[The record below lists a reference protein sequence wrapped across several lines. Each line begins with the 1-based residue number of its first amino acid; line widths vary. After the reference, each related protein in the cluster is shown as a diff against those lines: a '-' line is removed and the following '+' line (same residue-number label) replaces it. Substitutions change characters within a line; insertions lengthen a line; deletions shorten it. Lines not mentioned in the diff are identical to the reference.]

1 MLSEQ
6 QEKGDKRMTVYRTS
20 LKTSRVAIALTLL
33 ALAPRI
39 AEADESKTLITVP
52 SMTTALIQHAEIA
65 AREPGILKSL
75 SVKPGDSV
83 AEGQLLATLDDELQ
97 EIAVRQAELNVQI
110 AQLKADN
117 KLPIETA
124 RAMVREAEQEK
135 AKLEI
140 AARISQKQ
148 AESDVAVRL
157 AEKSKDVA
165 KYELDRAQKA
175 KESFSGSISNSELN
189 RLTVLFDQ
197 RTLEIEKAEEDRAI
211 NVLKPEA
218 DLAAVQQQ
226 AEAIARTQSLA
237 AEKEQEQQVAQA
249 TLEVAKSELA
259 EARLQL
265 ERRRLKAPFA
275 ATVVAV
281 SRQPGEWLEPGTVV
295 LRLIQLDRLRVEG
308 FVSADQAIL
317 MAPGQRVRIVF
328 PGDVVEPVSGEI
340 TFVSPE
346 VEPVNQQVRIW
357 AEFENP
363 EKRIRPGLVTTME
376 VESTK
381 SEPVE
386 GETQKAKTPAAK
398 R

>member
-1 MLSEQ
+1 MAALQMIFRMSLTVFTLNLLMLSHVSAQSDEL
-6 QEKGDKRMTVYRTS
+6 ETS
-20 LKTSRVAIALTLL
+20 I
-33 ALAPRI
+33 I
-39 AEADESKTLITVP
+39 VP

-65 AREPGILKSL
+65 ARESGVLKSI
-75 SVKPGDSV
+75 SIKPGDSIS
-83 AEGQLLATLDDELQ
+83 EGHLLATLDDELQ
-97 EIAVRQAELNVQI
+97 EIAVQQAELNVQI
-110 AQLKADN
+110 ASLKADN
-117 KLPIETA
+117 NLPVETA
-124 RAMVREAEQEK
+124 KAMVREVEQEK
-135 AKLEI
+135 NKLEV

-157 AEKSKDVA
+157 AEKSKDIA

-189 RLTVLFDQ
+189 RLMVLFDQ
-197 RTLEIEKAEEDRAI
+197 RTLEIEKAQEDRAI
-211 NVLKPEA
+211 SILKPQG

-237 AEKEQEQQVAQA
+237 AEKRQEQQVAQA
-249 TLEVAKSELA
+249 SLALAKSELA
-259 EARLQL
+259 EAKLQL

-281 SRQPGEWLEPGTVV
+281 IRQPGEWVEPGSIV

-308 FVSADQAIL
+308 FVSADQATGIQS
-317 MAPGQRVRIVF
+317 GQRVRIVF
-328 PGDVVEPVSGEI
+328 PGNVGKPVSGEI

-363 EKRIRPGLVTTME
+363 ERRIRPGLVASME
-376 VESTK
+376 VALAA
-381 SEPVE
+381 SEPGDRE
-386 GETQKAKTPAAK
+386 AKEANTPPAK
-398 R
+398 Q

>member
-1 MLSEQ
+1 MTACRTIF
-6 QEKGDKRMTVYRTS
+6 RM
-20 LKTSRVAIALTLL
+20 SRVAIALTLL
-33 ALAPRI
+33 ALTHGS
-39 AEADESKTLITVP
+39 AEADEFAKSITVP

-75 SVKPGDSV
+75 SVKPGDSI

-97 EIAVRQAELNVQI
+97 EIAVQQAELNVQI

-117 KLPIETA
+117 KLPVETA

-148 AESDVAVRL
+148 SESDVAVRL

-189 RLTVLFDQ
+189 RLKVLFDQ
-197 RTLEIEKAEEDRAI
+197 RTLEIEKAQEDRAI
-211 NVLKPEA
+211 NVLKSEA

-249 TLEVAKSELA
+249 NLEVAKSELA
-259 EARLQL
+259 EAKLQL

-281 SRQPGEWLEPGTVV
+281 SRQPGEWLEPGSVV

-308 FVSADQAIL
+308 FVSAEQAVVL
-317 MAPGQRVRIVF
+317 APGQRVRIVF
-328 PGDVVEPVSGEI
+328 PANVVEPVSGEI

-357 AEFENP
+357 AEFDNP

-376 VESTK
+376 VDATK
-381 SEPVE
+381 SKPVD
-386 GETQKAKTPAAK
+386 GETQKANVPPAK

>member
-1 MLSEQ
+1 
-6 QEKGDKRMTVYRTS
+6 MTPYRTI
-20 LKTSRVAIALTLL
+20 LRTSRFAIALTLL

-75 SVKPGDSV
+75 SVRPGDSV
-83 AEGQLLATLDDELQ
+83 EEGQLLATLDDELQ
-97 EIAVRQAELNVQI
+97 EIAVRQAELSVQI

-135 AKLEI
+135 AKLAI

-189 RLTVLFDQ
+189 RLTVLVDQ

-275 ATVVAV
+275 ATVVAT
-281 SRQPGEWLEPGTVV
+281 SRQPGEWLEPGSVV

-317 MAPGQRVRIVF
+317 MATGQRVRIVF
-328 PGDVVEPVSGEI
+328 PGNLVEPVSGEI

-363 EKRIRPGLVTTME
+363 EKHIRPGLITTME
-376 VESTK
+376 VEASK
-381 SEPVE
+381 SKPVD
-386 GETQKAKTPAAK
+386 GETQKEKTPPAK

>member
-1 MLSEQ
+1 MAALQMIFRMSLTVFTLNLLMLSHVSAQSDEL
-6 QEKGDKRMTVYRTS
+6 ETS
-20 LKTSRVAIALTLL
+20 I
-33 ALAPRI
+33 I
-39 AEADESKTLITVP
+39 VP

-65 AREPGILKSL
+65 ARESGVLKSI
-75 SVKPGDSV
+75 SIKPGDSIS
-83 AEGQLLATLDDELQ
+83 EGHLLATLDDELQ
-97 EIAVRQAELNVQI
+97 EIAVQQAELNVQI
-110 AQLKADN
+110 ASLKADN
-117 KLPIETA
+117 NLPVETA
-124 RAMVREAEQEK
+124 KAMVREVEQEK
-135 AKLEI
+135 NKLEV

-157 AEKSKDVA
+157 AEKSKDIA

-189 RLTVLFDQ
+189 RLMVLFEQ
-197 RTLEIEKAEEDRAI
+197 RTLEIEKAQEDRAI
-211 NVLKPEA
+211 SILKPQG

-237 AEKEQEQQVAQA
+237 AEKRQEQQVAQA
-249 TLEVAKSELA
+249 SLALAKSELA
-259 EARLQL
+259 EAKLQL

-281 SRQPGEWLEPGTVV
+281 IRQPGEWVEPGSIV

-308 FVSADQAIL
+308 FVSADQATGIQS
-317 MAPGQRVRIVF
+317 GQRVRIVF
-328 PGDVVEPVSGEI
+328 PGNVGKPVSGEI

-363 EKRIRPGLVTTME
+363 ERRIRPGLVASME
-376 VESTK
+376 VALAA
-381 SEPVE
+381 SEPGDRE
-386 GETQKAKTPAAK
+386 AKEANTPPAK
-398 R
+398 Q

>member
-1 MLSEQ
+1 MTA
-6 QEKGDKRMTVYRTS
+6 GHMIFRMTCI
-20 LKTSRVAIALTLL
+20 AIALSFPVLSHRD
-33 ALAPRI
+33 AA
-39 AEADESKTLITVP
+39 ADEFETSITVP

-75 SVKPGDSV
+75 SVKPGDSI

-97 EIAVRQAELNVQI
+97 EIAVQQAELNVQI
-110 AQLKADN
+110 AQLKAEN
-117 KLPIETA
+117 RLSVETA

-148 AESDVAVRL
+148 AESDVSIRL
-157 AEKSKDVA
+157 AEKNKDVA

-211 NVLKPEA
+211 NVLKPQA

-226 AEAIARTQSLA
+226 TEAIARTQSLA
-237 AEKEQEQQVAQA
+237 AEKEQEQLVAQA
-249 TLEVAKSELA
+249 NLEVAKSELA

-275 ATVVAV
+275 STVVAV
-281 SRQPGEWLEPGTVV
+281 SRQPGEWLEPGSVV

-308 FVSADQAIL
+308 FVSADQAVL

-328 PGDVVEPVSGEI
+328 PGNMVEPVSGEI
-340 TFVSPE
+340 SFVSPE

-357 AEFENP
+357 AEFDNP
-363 EKRIRPGLVTTME
+363 DKRIRPGLITTME

-381 SEPVE
+381 SKPVDRDAK
-386 GETQKAKTPAAK
+386 KANAPPAK

>member
-1 MLSEQ
+1 MSHF
-6 QEKGDKRMTVYRTS
+6 
-20 LKTSRVAIALTLL
+20 AIVLTLL
-33 ALAPRI
+33 APSLHL
-39 AEADESKTLITVP
+39 AEADEFTTSITVP

-75 SVKPGDSV
+75 SVKPGDSI

-110 AQLKADN
+110 AQLKAEN

-148 AESDVAVRL
+148 AESDVSVRL

-165 KYELDRAQKA
+165 RYELDRAQKA
-175 KESFSGSISNSELN
+175 KKSFDGSISNSELN

-211 NVLKPEA
+211 NLLKPEA

-226 AEAIARTQSLA
+226 AEAITRTQSLA

-249 TLEVAKSELA
+249 NLEVAKSELA

-281 SRQPGEWLEPGTVV
+281 SRQPGEWLEPGTAV
-295 LRLIQLDRLRVEG
+295 LRLIQLDRLRIEG

-317 MAPGQRVRIVF
+317 MATGQRVRIVF
-328 PGDVVEPVSGEI
+328 PGNVIEPVSGEI

-357 AEFENP
+357 AEFDNP
-363 EKRIRPGLVTTME
+363 EKRIRPGLITTME
-376 VESTK
+376 VEATK
-381 SEPVE
+381 SKPVD
-386 GETQKAKTPAAK
+386 GETQKANVPAAK

>member
-1 MLSEQ
+1 MTACHTII
-6 QEKGDKRMTVYRTS
+6 RMS
-20 LKTSRVAIALTLL
+20 HIAMVLTLL
-33 ALAPRI
+33 AQSHRM
-39 AEADESKTLITVP
+39 AEADELSISITVP

-65 AREPGILKSL
+65 AREPGILKSM
-75 SVKPGDSV
+75 SVKPGDSI

-110 AQLKADN
+110 AQLKAEN

-197 RTLEIEKAEEDRAI
+197 RTLEIEKAQEDRAI
-211 NVLKPEA
+211 SVLKPEA

-237 AEKEQEQQVAQA
+237 AEKEQEQQVALA
-249 TLEVAKSELA
+249 NLEVAKSELA
-259 EARLQL
+259 EAKLQL

-281 SRQPGEWLEPGTVV
+281 SRQPGEWLEPGSVV

-308 FVSADQAIL
+308 FVSADEAVL

-328 PGDVVEPVSGEI
+328 PGNLVEPVSGEI
-340 TFVSPE
+340 SFVSPE

-357 AEFENP
+357 AEFDNP
-363 EKRIRPGLVTTME
+363 EKRIRPGLVTTLE
-376 VESTK
+376 VEATK
-381 SEPVE
+381 SRPVD
-386 GETQKAKTPAAK
+386 GGTQKANTPPTK

>member
-1 MLSEQ
+1 MPACRTIF
-6 QEKGDKRMTVYRTS
+6 RMSHTG
-20 LKTSRVAIALTLL
+20 IALTLL
-33 ALAPRI
+33 ALVHCV
-39 AEADESKTLITVP
+39 AEAEEFTNSITVP

-65 AREPGILKSL
+65 AREPGILKAL
-75 SVKPGDSV
+75 SVKPGDSI
-83 AEGQLLATLDDELQ
+83 AEGQLLATLDDELH

-117 KLPIETA
+117 KLPVETA

-148 AESDVAVRL
+148 AESDVSIRL
-157 AEKSKDVA
+157 AEKNKDVA

-249 TLEVAKSELA
+249 NLEVAKSELA
-259 EARLQL
+259 EAKLQL

-275 ATVVAV
+275 STVVAV
-281 SRQPGEWLEPGTVV
+281 SRQPGEWLEPGSVV

-308 FVSADQAIL
+308 FVAADQAVL

-328 PGDVVEPVSGEI
+328 PGNVVEPVSGEI

-357 AEFENP
+357 AEFDNP

-376 VESTK
+376 VEATK
-381 SEPVE
+381 SKPVD
-386 GETQKAKTPAAK
+386 GGTQKANTPPAK

>member
-1 MLSEQ
+1 
-6 QEKGDKRMTVYRTS
+6 MTAYRTIF
-20 LKTSRVAIALTLL
+20 RMICVIIALNLL
-33 ALAPRI
+33 VVTHVSAQP
-39 AEADESKTLITVP
+39 DELETSATVPSATVP

-65 AREPGILKSL
+65 AREPGVLKSI
-75 SVKPGDSV
+75 SVKPGDSIP
-83 AEGQLLATLDDELQ
+83 EGQLLATLDDELH
-97 EIAVRQAELNVQI
+97 EIAVQQAELNVQI
-110 AQLKADN
+110 AALKADN
-117 KLPIETA
+117 KLPVETA
-124 RAMVREAEQEK
+124 KAMVREAEQEK

-157 AEKSKDVA
+157 AEKSKEIA

-197 RTLEIEKAEEDRAI
+197 RTLEIEKTQEDRAI
-211 NVLKPEA
+211 SVLKPQA

-249 TLEVAKSELA
+249 NLELAKSELA

-281 SRQPGEWLEPGTVV
+281 SRQPGEWVEPGSVV

-308 FVSADQAIL
+308 FVSADQATVIQ
-317 MAPGQRVRIVF
+317 AGHRVRIVF
-328 PGDVVEPVSGEI
+328 PGSIGKPVAGEI

-357 AEFENP
+357 AEFDNP
-363 EKRIRPGLVTTME
+363 ERRIRPGLVASME
-376 VESTK
+376 VSLAK
-381 SEPVE
+381 SEPADRE
-386 GETQKAKTPAAK
+386 AKNASAPPAK
-398 R
+398 Q

>member
-1 MLSEQ
+1 MAAC
-6 QEKGDKRMTVYRTS
+6 RTIVRTS
-20 LKTSRVAIALTLL
+20 PIAIALNLL
-33 ALAPRI
+33 VLTRVSAP
-39 AEADESKTLITVP
+39 ADEFETSITVP

-65 AREPGILKSL
+65 ALEQGILKSL
-75 SVKPGDSV
+75 AVKPGDSI

-97 EIAVRQAELNVQI
+97 EIAVQQAELNVRI
-110 AQLKADN
+110 AELKAN
-117 KLPIETA
+117 NSLPVETA
-124 RAMVREAEQEK
+124 KAMVREAEQEK

-140 AARISQKQ
+140 AARISRKQ
-148 AESDVAVRL
+148 SESDVAVRL
-157 AEKSKDVA
+157 AEKSKDIA

-197 RTLEIEKAEEDRAI
+197 RTLEIEKTQEDRAI
-211 NVLKPEA
+211 SLLKPEA

-226 AEAIARTQSLA
+226 AEAITRTQSLA

-249 TLEVAKSELA
+249 NLELANSELA
-259 EARLQL
+259 EAKLQL

-281 SRQPGEWLEPGTVV
+281 SRQPGEWVEPGSVV

-308 FVSADQAIL
+308 FVSADQATE
-317 MAPGQRVRIVF
+317 MKPGQRVQIVF
-328 PGDVVEPVSGEI
+328 PGNVGKPVSGEI
-340 TFVSPE
+340 KFVSPE

-357 AEFENP
+357 AEFDNP
-363 EKRIRPGLVTTME
+363 EKRIRPGLVATME
-376 VESTK
+376 VKSTNK
-381 SEPVE
+381 KTDDREAR
-386 GETQKAKTPAAK
+386 KADPPPAK

>member
-1 MLSEQ
+1 MTACRTIFLQSRIVISLS
-6 QEKGDKRMTVYRTS
+6 
-20 LKTSRVAIALTLL
+20 LL
-33 ALAPRI
+33 ALAHCV
-39 AEADESKTLITVP
+39 AEADEFATSITVP

-65 AREPGILKSL
+65 AREPGVLKSL
-75 SVKPGDSV
+75 SVKPGDSI

-117 KLPIETA
+117 TLPVETA

-135 AKLEI
+135 AKLEV

-175 KESFSGSISNSELN
+175 KDSFSGSISNSELN

-197 RTLEIEKAEEDRAI
+197 RTLEIEKAQEDRAI

-249 TLEVAKSELA
+249 NLEVAKSELA
-259 EARLQL
+259 EAKLQL

-281 SRQPGEWLEPGTVV
+281 SRQPGEWLEPGSVV

-308 FVSADQAIL
+308 FVSADQAVL
-317 MAPGQRVRIVF
+317 MAPGQRVQIVF
-328 PGDVVEPVSGEI
+328 PGNLVEPVSGEV

-357 AEFENP
+357 AEFDNP

-376 VESTK
+376 VEATK
-381 SEPVE
+381 LEPVD
-386 GETQKAKTPAAK
+386 GGTQKAK

>member
-1 MLSEQ
+1 MTA
-6 QEKGDKRMTVYRTS
+6 GRTIIRMS
-20 LKTSRVAIALTLL
+20 QVAMALTLL
-33 ALAPRI
+33 AQSHGI
-39 AEADESKTLITVP
+39 AEADELATSITVP

-75 SVKPGDSV
+75 SVKPGDSI

-110 AQLKADN
+110 AQLKAEN

-135 AKLEI
+135 AKLEV

-148 AESDVAVRL
+148 AESNVAVRL

-175 KESFSGSISNSELN
+175 KDSFSGSISNSELN

-237 AEKEQEQQVAQA
+237 AEREQEQQVAQA
-249 TLEVAKSELA
+249 NLEVAKSELA
-259 EARLQL
+259 EAKLQL

-281 SRQPGEWLEPGTVV
+281 SRQPGEWLEPGSVV

-308 FVSADQAIL
+308 FVSADQAVL

-328 PGDVVEPVSGEI
+328 PGNLVEPVSGEI
-340 TFVSPE
+340 SFVSPE

-357 AEFENP
+357 AEFDNP

-386 GETQKAKTPAAK
+386 GETQKAKTPPAK

>member
-1 MLSEQ
+1 MTACRAIF
-6 QEKGDKRMTVYRTS
+6 RMS
-20 LKTSRVAIALTLL
+20 HFAIVLTLL
-33 ALAPRI
+33 APSLHL
-39 AEADESKTLITVP
+39 AEADESTTSITVP

-75 SVKPGDSV
+75 SVKPGDSI

-110 AQLKADN
+110 AQLKAEN

-148 AESDVAVRL
+148 AESDVSVRL

-165 KYELDRAQKA
+165 RYELDRAQKA
-175 KESFSGSISNSELN
+175 KKSFDGSISNSELN

-211 NVLKPEA
+211 NLLKPEA

-226 AEAIARTQSLA
+226 AEAITRTQSLA

-249 TLEVAKSELA
+249 NLEVAKSELA

-281 SRQPGEWLEPGTVV
+281 SRQPGEWLEPGTAV
-295 LRLIQLDRLRVEG
+295 LRLIQLDRLRIEG

-317 MAPGQRVRIVF
+317 MATGQRVRIVF
-328 PGDVVEPVSGEI
+328 PGNVIEPVSGEI

-357 AEFENP
+357 AEFDNP
-363 EKRIRPGLVTTME
+363 EKRIRPGLITTME
-376 VESTK
+376 VEATK
-381 SEPVE
+381 SKPVD
-386 GETQKAKTPAAK
+386 GETQKANVPAAK

>member
-1 MLSEQ
+1 MAA
-6 QEKGDKRMTVYRTS
+6 YRTIFQ
-20 LKTSRVAIALTLL
+20 TSCAAIVLLLLVLVNRV
-33 ALAPRI
+33 
-39 AEADESKTLITVP
+39 AEADEFVTSITVP

-75 SVKPGDSV
+75 SVKPGDSI

-97 EIAVRQAELNVQI
+97 EIAVQQAELNVQI
-110 AQLKADN
+110 AALKADN
-117 KLPIETA
+117 KLPVETA

-157 AEKSKDVA
+157 AEKSKDIA

-197 RTLEIEKAEEDRAI
+197 RTLEIEKTQEDRAI
-211 NVLKPEA
+211 SVLKPQA

-226 AEAIARTQSLA
+226 VEAIARTQSLA
-237 AEKEQEQQVAQA
+237 AEKKQEQQVAQA
-249 TLEVAKSELA
+249 NLDLAKSELA

-281 SRQPGEWLEPGTVV
+281 SRQPGEWVDPGSVV

-308 FVSADQAIL
+308 FVSAEQATA
-317 MAPGQRVRIVF
+317 MQPGQRVRIVF
-328 PGDVVEPVSGEI
+328 PGNVGEPVSGEI

-357 AEFENP
+357 AEFDNP
-363 EKRIRPGLVTTME
+363 ERRIRPGLVASME

-381 SEPVE
+381 LIPVD
-386 GETQKAKTPAAK
+386 GDAKKSNAQPAK

>member
-1 MLSEQ
+1 MAAC
-6 QEKGDKRMTVYRTS
+6 RTIFRTRS
-20 LKTSRVAIALTLL
+20 IAIALNLL
-33 ALAPRI
+33 VLTHVSAQT
-39 AEADESKTLITVP
+39 DEFETSITVP

-75 SVKPGDSV
+75 AVKPGDSI
-83 AEGQLLATLDDELQ
+83 ADGQLLATLDDELQ
-97 EIAVRQAELNVQI
+97 EIAVQQAELNVRI
-110 AQLKADN
+110 AELKAN
-117 KLPIETA
+117 NGLPVETA
-124 RAMVREAEQEK
+124 KAMIREAEQEK

-140 AARISQKQ
+140 AARISRKQ

-157 AEKSKDVA
+157 AEKSKDIA

-197 RTLEIEKAEEDRAI
+197 RTLEIEKTQEDRAI
-211 NVLKPEA
+211 SLLKPEA

-249 TLEVAKSELA
+249 NLELANSELA
-259 EARLQL
+259 EAKLQL

-281 SRQPGEWLEPGTVV
+281 SRQTGEWVEPGSVV

-308 FVSADQAIL
+308 FVSADQATAIE
-317 MAPGQRVRIVF
+317 PGQRVQIVF
-328 PGDVVEPVSGEI
+328 PGNVGKPVSGEI

-357 AEFENP
+357 AEFDNP
-363 EKRIRPGLVTTME
+363 EKRIRPGLVATME
-376 VESTK
+376 VKSTNSK
-381 SEPVE
+381 PDDREAR
-386 GETQKAKTPAAK
+386 KADTPPAK

>member
-1 MLSEQ
+1 
-6 QEKGDKRMTVYRTS
+6 MTAYRRIFRS
-20 LKTSRVAIALTLL
+20 SHVANALTLL
-33 ALAPRI
+33 ALAHS
-39 AEADESKTLITVP
+39 ATKADEFETLITVP

-75 SVKPGDSV
+75 SVKPGDSI
-83 AEGQLLATLDDELQ
+83 AEGQILATLDDELQ
-97 EIAVRQAELNVQI
+97 EIAVQQAELNVQI
-110 AQLKADN
+110 AQLKADTR
-117 KLPIETA
+117 LPVETA

-140 AARISQKQ
+140 VARISQKQ

-157 AEKSKDVA
+157 AVKNKDVA

-197 RTLEIEKAEEDRAI
+197 RSLEIEKAEEDRAI
-211 NVLKPEA
+211 GVLKPEA

-226 AEAIARTQSLA
+226 AEAIARTQSVA
-237 AEKEQEQQVAQA
+237 AEKEQEQQVARA
-249 TLEVAKSELA
+249 NLEVAKSELA
-259 EARLQL
+259 EAKLQL
-265 ERRRLKAPFA
+265 QRRRLKAPFA
-275 ATVVAV
+275 ATVVSV
-281 SRQPGEWLEPGTVV
+281 SRQPGEWLEPGSVV

-317 MAPGQRVRIVF
+317 MEPGLPARIVF
-328 PGDVVEPVSGEI
+328 PGNVVKPVSGEI
-340 TFVSPE
+340 TFISPE

-357 AEFENP
+357 AEFDNP

-376 VESTK
+376 VKSTK
-381 SEPVE
+381 SNPVE
-386 GETQKAKTPAAK
+386 GETQKANIPPAE

>member
-1 MLSEQ
+1 M
-6 QEKGDKRMTVYRTS
+6 
-20 LKTSRVAIALTLL
+20 AL
-33 ALAPRI
+33 ALFILSHRI
-39 AEADESKTLITVP
+39 AEADEFATSITVP

-65 AREPGILKSL
+65 AREPGVLKSL
-75 SVKPGDSV
+75 SVKPGDSI

-117 KLPIETA
+117 TLPVETA

-135 AKLEI
+135 AKLEV

-175 KESFSGSISNSELN
+175 KDSFSGSISNSELN

-197 RTLEIEKAEEDRAI
+197 RTLEIEKAQEDRAI

-249 TLEVAKSELA
+249 NLEVAKSELA
-259 EARLQL
+259 EAKLQL

-281 SRQPGEWLEPGTVV
+281 SRQPGEWLEPGSVV

-308 FVSADQAIL
+308 FVSADQAVL
-317 MAPGQRVRIVF
+317 MAPGQRVQIVF
-328 PGDVVEPVSGEI
+328 PGNLVEPVSGEV

-357 AEFENP
+357 AEFDNP

-376 VESTK
+376 VEATK
-381 SEPVE
+381 LEPVD
-386 GETQKAKTPAAK
+386 GGTQKAK

>member
-1 MLSEQ
+1 MAAC
-6 QEKGDKRMTVYRTS
+6 RTIVRTS
-20 LKTSRVAIALTLL
+20 PIAIALNLL
-33 ALAPRI
+33 VLTRVSTP
-39 AEADESKTLITVP
+39 ADEFETSITVP

-65 AREPGILKSL
+65 ALEQGILKSL
-75 SVKPGDSV
+75 AVKPGDSI

-97 EIAVRQAELNVQI
+97 EIAVQQAELNVRI
-110 AQLKADN
+110 AELKAN
-117 KLPIETA
+117 NSLPVETA
-124 RAMVREAEQEK
+124 KAMVREAEQEK

-140 AARISQKQ
+140 AARISRKQ
-148 AESDVAVRL
+148 SESDVAVRL
-157 AEKSKDVA
+157 AEKSKDIA

-197 RTLEIEKAEEDRAI
+197 RTLEIEKTQEDRAI
-211 NVLKPEA
+211 SLLKPEA

-226 AEAIARTQSLA
+226 AEAITRTQSLA

-249 TLEVAKSELA
+249 NLELANSELA
-259 EARLQL
+259 EAKLQL

-281 SRQPGEWLEPGTVV
+281 SRQPGEWVEPGSVV

-308 FVSADQAIL
+308 FVSADQATE
-317 MAPGQRVRIVF
+317 MKPGQRVQIVF
-328 PGDVVEPVSGEI
+328 PGNVGKPVSGEI
-340 TFVSPE
+340 KFVSPE

-357 AEFENP
+357 AEFDNP
-363 EKRIRPGLVTTME
+363 EKRIRPGLVATME
-376 VESTK
+376 VKSTNK
-381 SEPVE
+381 KTDDREAR
-386 GETQKAKTPAAK
+386 KADPPPAK

>member
-1 MLSEQ
+1 MAAC
-6 QEKGDKRMTVYRTS
+6 RTIFRTS
-20 LKTSRVAIALTLL
+20 PIAIALNLL
-33 ALAPRI
+33 VLTHVSAQT
-39 AEADESKTLITVP
+39 DEFETSITVP

-65 AREPGILKSL
+65 AREQGILKSL
-75 SVKPGDSV
+75 AVKPGDSI
-83 AEGQLLATLDDELQ
+83 ADGQLLATLDDELQ
-97 EIAVRQAELNVQI
+97 EIAVQQAELNVRI
-110 AQLKADN
+110 AELKAN
-117 KLPIETA
+117 NSLPVETA
-124 RAMVREAEQEK
+124 KAMVREAEQEK

-140 AARISQKQ
+140 AARISRKQ

-157 AEKSKDVA
+157 AEKSKEIA

-197 RTLEIEKAEEDRAI
+197 RTLEIEKTQEDRAI
-211 NVLKPEA
+211 SLLKPEA

-249 TLEVAKSELA
+249 NLELANSELA
-259 EARLQL
+259 EAKLQL

-281 SRQPGEWLEPGTVV
+281 SRQTGEWVEPGSVV

-308 FVSADQAIL
+308 FVSADQATA
-317 MAPGQRVRIVF
+317 MEHGQRVQIVF
-328 PGDVVEPVSGEI
+328 PSNVGKPVSGEI

-357 AEFENP
+357 AEFDNP
-363 EKRIRPGLVTTME
+363 EKRIRPGLVATME
-376 VESTK
+376 VK
-381 SEPVE
+381 SANSKHDDRAAR
-386 GETQKAKTPAAK
+386 KADTPPAK

>member
-1 MLSEQ
+1 MTACRTIFLLS
-6 QEKGDKRMTVYRTS
+6 RI
-20 LKTSRVAIALTLL
+20 AIALSLL
-33 ALAPRI
+33 AIAHRV
-39 AEADESKTLITVP
+39 AEADELATSITVP

-75 SVKPGDSV
+75 SVKPGDSI
-83 AEGQLLATLDDELQ
+83 AEGKLLATLDDELQ
-97 EIAVRQAELNVQI
+97 EIAVQQAELNVQI

-117 KLPIETA
+117 KLPVETA

-148 AESDVAVRL
+148 AESDVSIRL
-157 AEKSKDVA
+157 AEKNKDVA

-189 RLTVLFDQ
+189 RLAVLFDQ

-249 TLEVAKSELA
+249 NLEVAKSELA
-259 EARLQL
+259 EAKLQL

-275 ATVVAV
+275 STVVAV
-281 SRQPGEWLEPGTVV
+281 SRQPGEWLEPGSVV

-308 FVSADQAIL
+308 FVAADQAVL

-328 PGDVVEPVSGEI
+328 PGNVVEPVSGEI

-357 AEFENP
+357 AEFDNP

-376 VESTK
+376 VEVTK
-381 SEPVE
+381 SKPVD
-386 GETQKAKTPAAK
+386 GGTQKANTPPAK

>member
-1 MLSEQ
+1 MAAC
-6 QEKGDKRMTVYRTS
+6 RTIVRTS
-20 LKTSRVAIALTLL
+20 PIAIALNLL
-33 ALAPRI
+33 VLTRVSAP
-39 AEADESKTLITVP
+39 ADEFETSITVP

-65 AREPGILKSL
+65 ALEQGILKSL
-75 SVKPGDSV
+75 AVKPGDSI

-97 EIAVRQAELNVQI
+97 EIAVQQAELNVRI
-110 AQLKADN
+110 AELKAN
-117 KLPIETA
+117 NSLPVETA
-124 RAMVREAEQEK
+124 KAMVREAEQEK

-140 AARISQKQ
+140 AARISRKQ
-148 AESDVAVRL
+148 SESDVAVRL
-157 AEKSKDVA
+157 AEKSKDIA

-197 RTLEIEKAEEDRAI
+197 RTLEIEKTQEDRAI
-211 NVLKPEA
+211 SLLKPEA

-226 AEAIARTQSLA
+226 AEAITRTQSLA

-249 TLEVAKSELA
+249 NLELANSELA
-259 EARLQL
+259 EAKLQL

-281 SRQPGEWLEPGTVV
+281 SRQPGEWVEPGSVV

-308 FVSADQAIL
+308 FVSADQATE
-317 MAPGQRVRIVF
+317 MKPGQRVQIVF
-328 PGDVVEPVSGEI
+328 PGNVGKPVSGEI
-340 TFVSPE
+340 KFVSPE

-357 AEFENP
+357 AEFDNP
-363 EKRIRPGLVTTME
+363 EKRIRPGLVATME
-376 VESTK
+376 VKSTNK
-381 SEPVE
+381 KPDDREARKADTPPVE
-386 GETQKAKTPAAK
+386 

>member
-1 MLSEQ
+1 MAALQMIFRMSVTVFTLNLLMLSHVSAQSDE
-6 QEKGDKRMTVYRTS
+6 
-20 LKTSRVAIALTLL
+20 L
-33 ALAPRI
+33 
-39 AEADESKTLITVP
+39 EASIIVP

-65 AREPGILKSL
+65 ARESGVLKSI
-75 SVKPGDSV
+75 SIKPGDSIS
-83 AEGQLLATLDDELQ
+83 EGHLLATLDDELQ
-97 EIAVRQAELNVQI
+97 EIAVQQAELNVQI
-110 AQLKADN
+110 ASLKADN
-117 KLPIETA
+117 NLPVETA
-124 RAMVREAEQEK
+124 KAMVREVEQEK
-135 AKLEI
+135 NKLEI

-157 AEKSKDVA
+157 AEKSKDIA

-189 RLTVLFDQ
+189 RLMVLFDQ
-197 RTLEIEKAEEDRAI
+197 RTLEIEKAQEDRAI
-211 NVLKPEA
+211 SILKPQG

-237 AEKEQEQQVAQA
+237 AEKRQEQQVAQA
-249 TLEVAKSELA
+249 SLALAKSELA
-259 EARLQL
+259 EAKLQL

-281 SRQPGEWLEPGTVV
+281 SRQPGEWVEPGSIV

-308 FVSADQAIL
+308 FVSADQATGIQS
-317 MAPGQRVRIVF
+317 GQRVRIVF
-328 PGDVVEPVSGEI
+328 PGNVGKPVSGEI

-363 EKRIRPGLVTTME
+363 ERRIRPGLVASME
-376 VESTK
+376 VALAA
-381 SEPVE
+381 SEPGDRE
-386 GETQKAKTPAAK
+386 AKEANTPPAK
-398 R
+398 Q

>member
-1 MLSEQ
+1 
-6 QEKGDKRMTVYRTS
+6 MTVYRTS

>member
-1 MLSEQ
+1 MTACRTIFLLS
-6 QEKGDKRMTVYRTS
+6 RIVIS
-20 LKTSRVAIALTLL
+20 LSLPAIAHRVAD
-33 ALAPRI
+33 
-39 AEADESKTLITVP
+39 ADEFATSITVP

-65 AREPGILKSL
+65 AREPGVLKSL
-75 SVKPGDSV
+75 SVKPGDSI

-117 KLPIETA
+117 KLPVETA

-189 RLTVLFDQ
+189 RLAVLFDQ

-249 TLEVAKSELA
+249 NLEVAKSELA
-259 EARLQL
+259 EAKLQL

-281 SRQPGEWLEPGTVV
+281 SRQPGEWLEPGSVV

-308 FVSADQAIL
+308 FVAADQAVL

-328 PGDVVEPVSGEI
+328 PENVVEPVSGEI

-357 AEFENP
+357 AEFDNP

-376 VESTK
+376 VETTK
-381 SEPVE
+381 SKPVD
-386 GETQKAKTPAAK
+386 GGTQKAK

>member
-1 MLSEQ
+1 MTAYHTIF
-6 QEKGDKRMTVYRTS
+6 RMSRLTV
-20 LKTSRVAIALTLL
+20 AFTLL
-33 ALAPRI
+33 ALVHSDAK
-39 AEADESKTLITVP
+39 ADEFATSITVP

-75 SVKPGDSV
+75 SVKPGDSI

-124 RAMVREAEQEK
+124 KAMVREAEQEK

-157 AEKSKDVA
+157 AEKNKDVA

-211 NVLKPEA
+211 SVLKPEA

-249 TLEVAKSELA
+249 NLEVAKSELA
-259 EARLQL
+259 EAKLQL

-281 SRQPGEWLEPGTVV
+281 SRQPGEWLEPGSVV

-308 FVSADQAIL
+308 FVSADEAVL
-317 MAPGQRVRIVF
+317 MATGQRVRIVF
-328 PGDVVEPVSGEI
+328 PGNLVKPVSGEI

-346 VEPVNQQVRIW
+346 IEPVNQQVRIW
-357 AEFENP
+357 AEFDNP

-381 SEPVE
+381 SKPVE
-386 GETQKAKTPAAK
+386 GETQKANIPPAK

>member
-1 MLSEQ
+1 
-6 QEKGDKRMTVYRTS
+6 MTAYHTIFRI
-20 LKTSRVAIALTLL
+20 SRIAVALNLL
-33 ALAPRI
+33 AMAHSV
-39 AEADESKTLITVP
+39 AEADEFTTSITVP

-65 AREPGILKSL
+65 AREPGVLKSI
-75 SVKPGDSV
+75 SVKPGDSI

-97 EIAVRQAELNVQI
+97 EIAVQQAELNVQI
-110 AQLKADN
+110 AHLKADN

-148 AESDVAVRL
+148 ADSDVAVRL

-197 RTLEIEKAEEDRAI
+197 RTLEIEKAQEDRAI

-226 AEAIARTQSLA
+226 AEAITRTQSLA
-237 AEKEQEQQVAQA
+237 AEKEQEQQVARANLQ
-249 TLEVAKSELA
+249 VAKSELA

-265 ERRRLKAPFA
+265 ERRRLKAPFP

-281 SRQPGEWLEPGTVV
+281 SRQPGEWVEPGSVV

-317 MAPGQRVRIVF
+317 MAPGQRVQIVF
-328 PGDVVEPVSGEI
+328 PGNVVKPVSGEI

-357 AEFENP
+357 AEFDNP

-381 SEPVE
+381 SRPDDDE
-386 GETQKAKTPAAK
+386 GQKANTPPAK

>member
-1 MLSEQ
+1 MPACCTIF
-6 QEKGDKRMTVYRTS
+6 RMSHIV
-20 LKTSRVAIALTLL
+20 IALSLL
-33 ALAPRI
+33 ALAHGV
-39 AEADESKTLITVP
+39 AEADEFTTSITVP

-75 SVKPGDSV
+75 SVKPGDSI

-110 AQLKADN
+110 AQLKAEN
-117 KLPIETA
+117 NLPIETA

-249 TLEVAKSELA
+249 NLEVAKSELA
-259 EARLQL
+259 EAKLQL

-281 SRQPGEWLEPGTVV
+281 SRQPGEWLEPGSVV

-308 FVSADQAIL
+308 FVSADEAVL

-328 PGDVVEPVSGEI
+328 PGNVVEPVSGEVS
-340 TFVSPE
+340 FVSPE

-357 AEFENP
+357 ADFDNP

-376 VESTK
+376 VKSTK
-381 SEPVE
+381 SQPIY
-386 GETQKAKTPAAK
+386 GGMQKANTPPAK

>member
-1 MLSEQ
+1 MTASHTIF
-6 QEKGDKRMTVYRTS
+6 RMSRLTVAFT
-20 LKTSRVAIALTLL
+20 LIALAHQIGL
-33 ALAPRI
+33 
-39 AEADESKTLITVP
+39 ADEFATSITVP

-75 SVKPGDSV
+75 SVKPGDSI

-157 AEKSKDVA
+157 AEKNKDVA

-211 NVLKPEA
+211 GVLKPEA

-226 AEAIARTQSLA
+226 AEAIARTHSLA

-249 TLEVAKSELA
+249 NLEVAKSELA
-259 EARLQL
+259 EAKLQL

-281 SRQPGEWLEPGTVV
+281 SRQPGEWLEPGSVV

-308 FVSADQAIL
+308 FVSADEAVL
-317 MAPGQRVRIVF
+317 MATGQRVRIVF
-328 PGDVVEPVSGEI
+328 PGNLVKPVSGEI

-346 VEPVNQQVRIW
+346 IEPVNQQVRIW
-357 AEFENP
+357 AEFDNP

-381 SEPVE
+381 SKPVE
-386 GETQKAKTPAAK
+386 GETQKANIPPAK

>member
-1 MLSEQ
+1 MAALQMIFRMSVTVFTLNLLMLSHVSAQSDEL
-6 QEKGDKRMTVYRTS
+6 ETS
-20 LKTSRVAIALTLL
+20 I
-33 ALAPRI
+33 I
-39 AEADESKTLITVP
+39 VP

-65 AREPGILKSL
+65 ARESGVLKSI
-75 SVKPGDSV
+75 SIKPGDSIS
-83 AEGQLLATLDDELQ
+83 EGHLLATLDDELQ
-97 EIAVRQAELNVQI
+97 EIAVQQAELNVQI
-110 AQLKADN
+110 ASLKADN
-117 KLPIETA
+117 NLPVETA
-124 RAMVREAEQEK
+124 KAMVREVEQEK
-135 AKLEI
+135 NKLEV

-157 AEKSKDVA
+157 AEKSKDIA

-189 RLTVLFDQ
+189 RLMVLFDQ
-197 RTLEIEKAEEDRAI
+197 RTLEIEKAQEDRAI
-211 NVLKPEA
+211 SILKPQG

-237 AEKEQEQQVAQA
+237 AEKRQEQQVAQA
-249 TLEVAKSELA
+249 SLALAKSELA
-259 EARLQL
+259 EAKLQL

-281 SRQPGEWLEPGTVV
+281 SRQPGEWVEPGSIV

-308 FVSADQAIL
+308 FVSADQATGIQS
-317 MAPGQRVRIVF
+317 GQRVRIVF
-328 PGDVVEPVSGEI
+328 PGNVGKPVSGEI

-363 EKRIRPGLVTTME
+363 ERRIRPGLVASME
-376 VESTK
+376 VALAA
-381 SEPVE
+381 SEPGDRE
-386 GETQKAKTPAAK
+386 AKEANTPPAK
-398 R
+398 Q